1 MIKINED
8 VFNSVS
14 ESASLKESKENH
26 TETQRYVMVYD
37 VPKEWIKAIKKRS
50 LKSSQ
55 YFKQAVLEK
64 LERDGML

>member
-1 MIKINED
+1 MDK
-8 VFNSVS
+8 S
-14 ESASLKESKENH
+14 EIVD
-26 TETQRYVMVYD
+26 TQRYIMVYD